1 MKWLTASHHL
11 NETDNKQKKT
21 TEDGNHATTPDAS
34 TTDHLISKPEEKN
47 NPETIKTPS
56 PQPKKTAQTAQIKNH
71 QPSGHSKDTYTINL
85 TKSIKTKKIIQ
96 YFTKNKTLKTLIL
109 LIFINTLAYLSY
121 TGHISHIWSQV
132 IGEHINKVNQAY
144 LSEARIY
151 TADLLKM
158 LSESKMVLS
167 LLQSS
172 QGGISFFVDV
182 QIQLGETLSTLSD
195 AVEYAWKISLSA
207 LSAIEFLSLALDISH
222 YSMAPV
228 LTLLFILLS
237 IYIITRQQFIRLNAI
252 LYKLVASVA
261 FIVLLSHFLIP
272 AAVFTSAIISQDIFS
287 KHRNEIYRGFSS
299 LHSNLPKHNSDSGL
313 KNQVKSGIRYYKD
326 NQKHMHK
333 HTHRLTSLSSK
344 HMIIN
349 LVEYILLPLL
359 ILYLLSRLRF
369 FLPNTLFLK

>member
-11 NETDNKQKKT
+11 NEANDTQKSPIEDDNST
-21 TEDGNHATTPDAS
+21 ITSDTSTHNHS
-34 TTDHLISKPEEKN
+34 NLKPEVTKKSEQKDSTSSHLSESALTEN
-47 NPETIKTPS
+47 NQPLKSTEETLTKKPIRAPKTP
-56 PQPKKTAQTAQIKNH
+56 KIF
-71 QPSGHSKDTYTINL
+71 TINKI
-85 TKSIKTKKIIQ
+85 TKTP
-96 YFTKNKTLKTLIL
+96 FL
-109 LIFINTLAYLSY
+109 LIFINILTYFSY
-121 TGHISHIWSQV
+121 TGHISHAWSQAV
-132 IGEHINKVNQAY
+132 GQHINKVNQAY
-144 LSEARIY
+144 LSEAREY
-151 TADLLKM
+151 TTDLLEI

-195 AVEYAWKISLSA
+195 AVGYAWKISLSA
-207 LSAIEFLSLALDISH
+207 LSAIEFLSLVLDIGH

-237 IYIITRQQFIRLNAI
+237 IYIITRQQLIQLNAI

-272 AAVFTSAIISQDIFS
+272 TAVFTSAIISQDIFS

-313 KNQVKSGIRYYKD
+313 KDQVKSGIRYYKD
-326 NQKHMHK
+326 NQKHIHK
-333 HTHRLTSLSSK
+333 HTHRLIGLSSK
-344 HMIIN
+344 HMITN

-369 FLPNTLFLK
+369 FLPNVLFLK